1 MTRMRRFLLAT
12 LLTCA
17 GSVQAVEPK
26 VVTIKGV
33 VYAAIPCVI
42 NDNKPITAAFGDVL
56 IAAIDGHYK
65 TITMNYTLDCAR
77 SASRE
82 LQMQVRGNSA
92 GFDPASLQVQGFDN
106 LGIALTKDGTPL
118 AINTWSDFDTDK
130 QPLLQ
135 AVLVKSNA
143 GEVKAGSFS
152 AGATLMVDYR

>member
-1 MTRMRRFLLAT
+1 MTRVRTVLLAT
-12 LLTCA
+12 LFIT
-17 GSVQAVEPK
+17 AVAHANEQK
-26 VVTIKGV
+26 EVTIKGV

-42 NDNKPITAAFGDVL
+42 NDNKPITASFGDVL

-65 TITMNYTLDCAR
+65 TITLNYTLDCAR

-92 GFDPASLQVQGFDN
+92 GFDMASLQVPGFDS
-106 LGIALTKDGTPL
+106 LGIALKKDGSPL

-135 AVLVKSNA
+135 AVLVKNNV
-143 GEVKAGSFS
+143 GEVKAGNFT